1 MTAATP
7 EGQGLGKSGAKRI
20 VAALCLCLAGAAVS
34 ALLLMQ
40 HHGEG
45 RAVSAVNRVCGDAR
59 TSGCDE
65 VARSSW
71 SSVAGIPVAAAGVFF
86 YLSLGVLLVLA
97 LLAGD
102 ETRLAAAGIV
112 LAGLALGLLA
122 DLFLLGVQVLSIK
135 AYCVLCL
142 FTYLLTGAALVTLL
156 PARRGGLGGA
166 LGRAE
171 GRLVLAGWALATL
184 GVAGTVIAGDA
195 TLRYREARR
204 QATLLG
210 APAPVPVASPVPAP
224 TPTPG
229 AEPTPASTAAPAA
242 GPADAAY
249 WRDRYQKL
257 QATIDDP
264 RKLEAYFSE
273 KAQREYDSASPVTI
287 DLDGVPGRGPAN
299 APVQV
304 VEFSDFL
311 CPYCRSLAPALA
323 QFVQQAGGRVIVYF
337 KNYPLDATC
346 NEKLKQSIHPGACN
360 VALGAV
366 CAQKQGRFE
375 AYHDKVFSTELHN
388 PQPADVL
395 RAAGDAGLNVVL
407 MQTCL
412 ADPQTRRT
420 LDAQIA
426 EANRLGVAATPTL
439 YINGRK
445 LPRINDFVAVVD
457 KEAQKKGFA
466 PLGAR

>member
-1 MTAATP
+1 
-7 EGQGLGKSGAKRI
+7 LGKSGVKRI
-20 VAALCLCLAGAAVS
+20 LAALCLCLAGAAVS

-45 RAVSAVNRVCGDAR
+45 RAVSAVNRVCGDTR
-59 TSGCDE
+59 TSGCEE
-65 VARSSW
+65 VARSAW
-71 SSVAGIPVAAAGVFF
+71 SSFAGIPVAAAGVFF

-97 LLAGD
+97 LLSSE

-112 LAGLALGLLA
+112 VAGLALGLLA
-122 DLFLLGVQVLSIK
+122 DVFLLGVQVLSIK
-135 AYCVLCL
+135 AYCALCL
-142 FTYLLTGAALVTLL
+142 FTYLLTGAALLTLL
-156 PARRGGLGGA
+156 PARKGAFGLGGA
-166 LGRAE
+166 LGRAD
-171 GRLVLAGWALATL
+171 GRLVLAGWALGTL
-184 GVAGTVIAGDA
+184 GLAGTVLAGDTA
-195 TLRYREARR
+195 LRYREARR

-210 APAPVPVASPVPAP
+210 APAPVPVATPAP
-224 TPTPG
+224 GPSQTPG
-229 AEPTPASTAAPAA
+229 TEPTPAATSAPAA
-242 GPADAAY
+242 GPVDAAY

-273 KAQREYDSASPVTI
+273 KAQKEYDSASPVAI

-299 APVQV
+299 APVRV

-323 QFVQQAGGRVIVYF
+323 QFVQQAGGRVLVYF
-337 KNYPLDATC
+337 KNYPLDAAC
-346 NEKLKQSIHPGACN
+346 NQKLKQSIHPGACN
-360 VALGAV
+360 LALGAV

-375 AYHDKVFSTELHN
+375 AYHDKVFSTDLHD

-395 RAAGDAGLNVVL
+395 RVAGEAGLNVVL

-412 ADPQTRRT
+412 ADPETRKI
-420 LDAQIA
+420 LDGQMA

-439 YINGRK
+439 FVDGRK
-445 LPRINDFVAVVD
+445 LPRINGFVAIVD
-457 KEAQKKGFA
+457 KEAQKKGFP